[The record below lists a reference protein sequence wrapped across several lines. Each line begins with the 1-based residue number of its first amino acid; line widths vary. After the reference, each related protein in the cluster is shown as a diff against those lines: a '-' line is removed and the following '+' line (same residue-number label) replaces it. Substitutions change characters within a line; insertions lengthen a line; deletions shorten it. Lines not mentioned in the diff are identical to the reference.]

1 MKKVVQG
8 AESNIPRPWGRAQL
22 NGVSK
27 RGESSPLVV
36 GSALSRRR
44 FLKLAATAAAG
55 VPIVSQLGCAPA
67 VIDAPDLGTDLSLG
81 YTSGEVTSDSAI
93 VWLRAAPGSRVVVQY
108 GKDPALA
115 KFDSTP
121 EFGVREQADFTAQTT
136 LRALDSSSTYYFR
149 AQVTGRRPGPIARF
163 KTAPHPDAA
172 AKVSF
177 CFSGDTRETYK
188 PFSVMDA
195 VRAQQPDFFLHLGDT
210 IYADRAGAAHTLP
223 EFWAKYRG
231 NRDDAAMQRC
241 FHEMSFYLVWDDHE
255 VANDYL
261 PGHPLAP
268 IGRQAFLDYWPI
280 RQFAGEPH
288 RIYRSF
294 RWGQA
299 MELFLLDTRQH
310 RDPAKGTMLGR
321 RQKEWLFSNL
331 AAAKSLFKFVG
342 TSVPMSG
349 GGSDRW
355 DGYPKERSELLN
367 FIKDQKIT
375 GVVFLSA
382 DLHHAAI
389 TKIPNGHGLRDITA
403 GPLAAPL
410 NRVTNSAN
418 SRYEYYLALNFNFAK
433 ITVDPTDMQP
443 HALIEFIDQD
453 NHIFHRTQIRA

>member
-1 MKKVVQG
+1 MKKAVQLFNR
-8 AESNIPRPWGRAQL
+8 STVQPAQ
-22 NGVSK
+22 
-27 RGESSPLVV
+27 
-36 GSALSRRR
+36 SAQSDKGLSRRR
-44 FLKLAATAAAG
+44 FLRLAGTAAAG
-55 VPIVSQLGCAPA
+55 IPIVTQVGCAPA
-67 VIDAPDLGTDLSLG
+67 VIDTPDVGTGISLG
-81 YTSGEVTSDSAI
+81 YTSGEATSDSAI
-93 VWLRAAPGSRVVVQY
+93 VWLRAAPGSRAVVQY

-115 KFDSTP
+115 NFASTP
-121 EFGVREQADFTAQTT
+121 EFAVREHADFTAQTI
-136 LRALDSSSTYYFR
+136 LRALEPSSTYYYR
-149 AQVTGRRPGPIARF
+149 AQLVGRRPGPIARF
-163 KTAPHPDAA
+163 KTAPRADDA

-188 PFSVMDA
+188 PFTIMDA

-210 IYADRAGAAHTLP
+210 IYADRAGTARTL
-223 EFWAKYRG
+223 EQFWAKYRA
-231 NRDDAAMQRC
+231 NRDDAATQRC
-241 FHEMSFYLVWDDHE
+241 FLETSYYVIWDDHE

-268 IGRQAFLDYWPI
+268 IGRQAFLDYWPVQ
-280 RQFAGEPH
+280 RFAGEAQ

-299 MELFLLDTRQH
+299 VELFLLDTRQY
-310 RDPAKGTMLGR
+310 RDPAQGTMLGR
-321 RQKEWLFSNL
+321 QQKEWLFDNL

-367 FIKDQKIT
+367 YIRDKKIT

-389 TKIPNGHGLRDITA
+389 TKIPNGQGLRDITA

-418 SRYEYYLALNFNFAK
+418 SRYEYYLAQNFNFAK
-433 ITVDPTDMQP
+433 ITVDPKDQQP

-453 NHIFHRTQIRA
+453 NVTFHRAQIRA